1 MKKYLK
7 ILIIPLL
14 AFWGLTFDKNTS
26 TIAVAS
32 GKPQIL
38 KFSSTMCLECK
49 EVEKVF
55 KELLPKYK
63 DKIDYTEIIVD
74 NRNDMKN
81 TYISPEIEIISAD
94 ELSAILESENQKTE
108 ENGEKEDIISISVA
122 SQTTQKPPLKL

>member
-1 MKKYLK
+1 MSKKSILTILA

-81 TYISPEIEIISAD
+81 TLIKKHNVTLVPTIIMINSD
-94 ELSAILESENQKTE
+94 
-108 ENGEKEDIISISVA
+108 GSISKRIE
-122 SQTTQKPPLKL
+122 SSLPIDEMENYIKELR